1 MNKKRYNIFNKH
13 SNNEGTFNSLKEAC
27 EWGDL
32 NYNSVRASMSRS
44 KKESLSKS
52 SLHIKS
58 REMNQ
63 EELRVGNFVQ
73 DIEDKEVIKADIYT
87 LLNHENYEPIPL
99 TEEWLFNFGFEFR
112 DLDIKKYPLLTYG
125 FYYGYEDTG
134 FNLHLDED
142 SEEIMQAL
150 NIEGWSDGIY
160 FVFDNW
166 AVWIRMNWVHQLQ
179 NLHFTLYSQELELKS

>member
-1 MNKKRYNIFNKH
+1 
-13 SNNEGTFNSLKEAC
+13 
-27 EWGDL
+27 
-32 NYNSVRASMSRS
+32 
-44 KKESLSKS
+44 
-52 SLHIKS
+52 
-58 REMNQ
+58 MNQ